1 MKKNKRI
8 LRLLL
13 LVLIIGMAAI
23 LPVPILFY
31 GKDNLPKNLTE
42 LVEET
47 EEAFPGYE
55 APTTALEMANYIYE
69 FALTGNKFYNGKMLQ
84 VSSSTP

>member
-1 MKKNKRI
+1 MQKIKRF

-13 LVLIIGMAAI
+13 LLVMIGMAAI

-42 LVEET
+42 LVEKKEDN
-47 EEAFPGYE
+47 EKDDIKELF
-55 APTTALEMANYIYE
+55 
-69 FALTGNKFYNGKMLQ
+69 
-84 VSSSTP
+84 

>member
-1 MKKNKRI
+1 MKKFKRI

-42 LVEET
+42 LVQET
-47 EEAFPGYE
+47 EEDNDIDDIKELF
-55 APTTALEMANYIYE
+55 
-69 FALTGNKFYNGKMLQ
+69 
-84 VSSSTP
+84 

>member
-47 EEAFPGYE
+47 EEDSEIDDIKELF
-55 APTTALEMANYIYE
+55 
-69 FALTGNKFYNGKMLQ
+69 
-84 VSSSTP
+84 